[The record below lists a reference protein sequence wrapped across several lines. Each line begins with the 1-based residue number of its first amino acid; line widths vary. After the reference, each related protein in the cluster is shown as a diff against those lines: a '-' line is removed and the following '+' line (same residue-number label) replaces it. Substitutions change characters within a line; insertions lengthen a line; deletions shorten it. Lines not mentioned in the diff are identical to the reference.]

1 LGSKLNKAVK
11 RILIADDHA
20 IVRKGLKET
29 LEEELG
35 ELIFGEAS
43 NGREVLEQIWRQ
55 KWDLVLLDIG
65 MEGRGGFEV
74 LQEIRKARSRLPVVI
89 ISMYPEAEFGA
100 RALKLGAA
108 GYLNKQSAP
117 DELVKAVVK
126 VLSAGRYITPA
137 LAESLAAQL
146 QGESDRPKH
155 ESLSNRELQVMR
167 LVASG
172 KTLKEIADELSISVK
187 TVGTYHTRLLAK
199 MDMRSD
205 VELTRY
211 ALLNKLVD

>member
-1 LGSKLNKAVK
+1 VK

-35 ELIFGEAS
+35 ALTFGEAS
-43 NGREVLEQIWRQ
+43 NGREVLEQISRQ

-65 MEGRGGFEV
+65 MEGRSGLEV
-74 LQEIRKARSRLPVVI
+74 LGELRKARPRLPVVI

-100 RALKLGAA
+100 RALKQGAA
-108 GYLNKQSAP
+108 GYLNKQSAS
-117 DELVKAVVK
+117 DELVNAVTK
-126 VLSAGRYITPA
+126 VLAGGRYISPA
-137 LAESLAAQL
+137 LAESLAAHI
-146 QGESDRPKH
+146 QGESEKSLH
-155 ESLSNRELQVMR
+155 ELLSNRELQIMR
-167 LVASG
+167 LIASG
-172 KTLKEIADELSISVK
+172 KSLKEIAAELSISVK

-205 VELTRY
+205 VEVTRY
-211 ALLNKLVD
+211 ALRNKLVD